1 MFVVKG
7 TVNHHI
13 LLQNLYLYGI
23 RGLPHTLLKDYLIN
37 RVQSVRLGNVISNSK
52 IVGTGVPQ
60 GSVLGPFFF
69 YFILINDLAN
79 VSNQL
84 SSVWFADDTTLFASA
99 CYYGYLGDVFIC
111 VLEKVSQ
118 WTKVNYF
125 SLNVNNGFL

>member
-23 RGLPHTLLKDYLIN
+23 RGLPHTLLKDYLTN

-69 YFILINDLAN
+69 YFILINNLASHVQPAVQCLVCWRYN
-79 VSNQL
+79 LVCLCLWLWLPWWCFYLCTGESFRVDQGQL
-84 SSVWFADDTTLFASA
+84 LVIE
-99 CYYGYLGDVFIC
+99 C
-111 VLEKVSQ
+111 
-118 WTKVNYF
+118 
-125 SLNVNNGFL
+125 